1 MAGVV
6 STFVMPRSA
15 FGNTTVIGSLAVL
28 FVRSKSTSPLAVT
41 DAVATIGFGVG
52 TVLGAIARIPTSTRL
67 PGGMVPPVQVTVGA
81 TVHVPSVES
90 AAITVTPA
98 GRVAVS
104 AMSGTAA
111 GPRLAS
117 VSA

>member
-6 STFVMPRSA
+6 SRLVMARSA
-15 FGNTTVIGSLAVL
+15 FGNTTVVAALAVL
-28 FVRSKSTSPLAVT
+28 FVRSKSASPVAVT
-41 DAVATIGFGVG
+41 DAVATMGFGVG
-52 TVLGAIARIPTSTRL
+52 TVLGAVARIPTSTRL
-67 PGGMVPPVQVTVGA
+67 PGGMVPPVQVTVAA

-104 AMSGTAA
+104 TMSGTAP